1 VIMVGLVSSFAMN
14 FGVWMPLL
22 AKNEL
27 NTGPGGF
34 GLLMAALGLGSLMG
48 ALVLAFRARGPQPR
62 RMLATAAM
70 LGAGEIALAVLTEYK
85 PVIPLSLALVLLLG
99 FSMTSTMAMANTTV
113 QSNAPENLRGRVMSV
128 YMMVFAGSA
137 PFGALLAGATASAID
152 TPTSVLLGGA
162 ITLAATLIIAVRT
175 GVLQGRHSP
184 VPVLQSAQTR
194 FKD

>member
-1 VIMVGLVSSFAMN
+1 
-14 FGVWMPLL
+14 
-22 AKNEL
+22 
-27 NTGPGGF
+27 
-34 GLLMAALGLGSLMG
+34 
-48 ALVLAFRARGPQPR
+48 
-62 RMLATAAM
+62 M

-162 ITLAATLIIAVRT
+162 ITVAATLIIAVRT